1 MNTKKF
7 LRLLAI
13 TFVVMSFAGC
23 PSRYMPPV
31 ADTDTYAYIYSPAD
45 TLYLRFHTRQEG
57 NVLKHETM
65 LAPSNIAQVVQWY
78 SGHSKIQGEVPYD
91 SEYNDLHI
99 RKSGNKV
106 TSYVFRCS
114 CIIVNGQT
122 ITCDHFPSR
131 YYAETGTQTNELPYI
146 EQVIDT
152 LLIYYPESVVGIDD
166 LQEHSIYNEKSISIP
181 PVITIN

>member
-13 TFVVMSFAGC
+13 TFIVMSFAGC

-45 TLYLRFHTRQEG
+45 TLYLRFYTRQEG

-65 LAPSNIAQVVQWY
+65 LAPSN
-78 SGHSKIQGEVPYD
+78 IQGEVPYD

-146 EQVIDT
+146 EQVIDI